1 MSIPAFLLRRTGG
14 LLLVLLITS
23 FLVFGLMYLAPG
35 SPLSFV
41 LGPRGGTPEQIAKV
55 TAQYHLDDPF
65 FMRYFA
71 WIGDLLR
78 GDLGDSI
85 VYRQPVL
92 DLLSGRV
99 GTTVGLIAFAAIM
112 IAIVGIGL
120 GLLASLKG
128 GWADQIVTTIAT
140 LGLATPT
147 FVIGVALISLF
158 AVGTGWFPTNG
169 SGTGGLDTI
178 WHLTLPAIA
187 LAVASAAYLARITR
201 AAVLEEEGRE
211 HVQTAVARGLSG
223 TLIVRRHVLRNAL
236 IPITT
241 VMGLTI
247 ATLIAGAVVVESV
260 FALDGLGSLLVR
272 AILQRDFA
280 VVQAVVLLLVVAFVV
295 INAIVDFLYTLI
307 DPRIQLGSKQ

>member
-1 MSIPAFLLRRTGG
+1 MSIPAFLLRRTGS
-14 LLLVLLITS
+14 LLLVLLVTS
-23 FLVFGLMYLAPG
+23 FVVFGLMYLAPG

-41 LGPRGGTPEQIAKV
+41 LGPRGGTPEQIARV
-55 TAQYHLDDPF
+55 TEQYHLDDPF
-65 FMRYFA
+65 FVRYFA
-71 WIGDLLR
+71 WLGDIVQ
-78 GDLGDSI
+78 GQLGDSI
-85 VYRQPVL
+85 VYRQGVS
-92 DLLSGRV
+92 DLIGGRI
-99 GTTVGLIAFAAIM
+99 GTTVALIAIAVII

-128 GWADQIVTTIAT
+128 GWTDQIVTTLAT

-158 AVGTGWFPTNG
+158 AVGLGWFPTNG
-169 SGTGGLDTI
+169 SGGGGLDTL
-178 WHLTLPAIA
+178 WHLALPAIA
-187 LAVASAAYLARITR
+187 LSIASAAYLARITR
-201 AAVLEEEGRE
+201 ASVLEEEGRE
-211 HVQTAVARGLSG
+211 HVQTAVARGLRSN
-223 TLIVRRHVLRNAL
+223 LIIRRHVLRNAL

-247 ATLIAGAVVVESV
+247 ATLIAGAVVVENV

-280 VVQAVVLLLVVAFVV
+280 VVQAVILVLVVAFVV

-307 DPRIQLGSKQ
+307 DPRIKLGSSQ

>member
-1 MSIPAFLLRRTGG
+1 MSIPAFLLRRIGG
-14 LLLVLLITS
+14 LLLVLLVTS

-41 LGPRGGTPEQIAKV
+41 LGPRGGTPEQIANV
-55 TAQYHLDDPF
+55 TAQYHLNDPF
-65 FMRYFA
+65 FVRYFA
-71 WIGDLLR
+71 WLGDIFR

-85 VYRQPVL
+85 VYRQSVT
-92 DLLSGRV
+92 DLIGGRV
-99 GTTVGLIAFAAIM
+99 GTTVALIAFATVI

-128 GWADQIVTTIAT
+128 GWTDQIVTTLAT

-147 FVIGVALISLF
+147 FVIGVALISLL
-158 AVGTGWFPTNG
+158 AVGAGWFPTNG
-169 SGTGGLDTI
+169 SGGGGIDTV
-178 WHLTLPAIA
+178 WHLTLPATA

-201 AAVLEEEGRE
+201 ASVLEEEGRE
-211 HVQTAVARGLSG
+211 HVQTAVARGLRAP
-223 TLIVRRHVLRNAL
+223 IVIRRHVLRNAL

-272 AILQRDFA
+272 AILQRDFS
-280 VVQAVVLLLVVAFVV
+280 VVQAVVLVLVVAFVV